1 MQLDSY
7 AKYKFA
13 QEATGGT
20 SRWGKSDVLSLSAMV
35 FSDNEEGHMLT
46 VRYPNQELRAVATT
60 WRSMTPAMQSNYLV
74 VIKSTTGSTDAISS
88 LANVRKATPI
98 FKEFV
103 VKRFEKLAA
112 EWKAARNQISSGT
125 EMFLHPAYQKIIG
138 MGPEVVPL
146 ILREME
152 ANLDHWF
159 WALKAITEKDPV
171 PPAHRGRLKLMAKDW
186 LNWARK
192 QGYQW

>member
-1 MQLDSY
+1 
-7 AKYKFA
+7 
-13 QEATGGT
+13 
-20 SRWGKSDVLSLSAMV
+20 
-35 FSDNEEGHMLT
+35 
-46 VRYPNQELRAVATT
+46 
-60 WRSMTPAMQSNYLV
+60 MTPAMQSNYLV
-74 VIKSTTGSTDAISS
+74 VIKSTTGSTDAIFS